1 MPVHP
6 ASYTLA
12 FASYGPVRSG
22 RRQTRDAE
30 VCRLVALILPTRPC
44 RPVPADPSLPTRPCR
59 PVPADRPCRPSL
71 PTVPADRPCRPVPA
85 DPSLPTRPCRPVPA
99 VLKRVMRGDVDACAV
114 LVAPTISALARCGRT
129 VALTCPSR
137 SSTRPDGVDQ
147 ITRSRMPRMNQSAR
161 AGGIESTDRAALK
174 RHIYSP
180 TNSAIWRT
188 RQSTNPPVHQPASP
202 PTRQS
207 TNPPVHQPGRVP
219 ASSTPSLDSTA
230 RIRLSASAA
239 K

>member
-1 MPVHP
+1 MRHRHP
-6 ASYTLA
+6 YAIRIRTLTQSSMRHRRVETAHLNASPSRKLHA
-12 FASYGPVRSG
+12 GVRVVWARAQRSTADA
-22 RRQTRDAE
+22 RRR
-30 VCRLVALILPTRPC
+30 
-44 RPVPADPSLPTRPCR
+44 SLPFG
-59 PVPADRPCRPSL
+59 SSH
-71 PTVPADRPCRPVPA
+71 PA

-207 TNPPVHQPGRVP
+207 TNLAACQHR
-219 ASSTPSLDSTA
+219 A
-230 RIRLSASAA
+230 RLAWIPRRGSG
-239 K
+239 